1 MTTTK
6 RMAAHRRKRPK
17 SGAPRIVEGQPRP
30 RLSLWKAGIPGTPHM
45 PAGHDAGA
53 FRDRLHA
60 WTEDLGPRD
69 AVELYLV
76 ERAVRLSWQL
86 DGADRAQAGRL
97 LGCSHPIDDEEKWPR
112 VAARSPDESESQRRL
127 RHYELACGQTLL
139 QTLETFASLR
149 RARTPATMQADPP
162 LPVGLTLPVTA
173 DAATAVRSDPPSE
186 AAPTADRPDS
196 TDDPGPSRFA
206 RRADR
211 LRKKSAWPGPS
222 GHGTGSSG
230 ASPAMFDRP
239 RPPAS
244 PEANPNPDVSRR
256 RVGGY
261 PVPLDPSLSVS
272 GADKLPVRLRPTRAR
287 PQHAAAIPIALTTDN

>member
-6 RMAAHRRKRPK
+6 RTPVHRRKRPK
-17 SGAPRIVEGQPRP
+17 TGGSRIIEGQPRP
-30 RLSLWKAGIPGTPHM
+30 RLSLWKAGISSTPHI
-45 PAGHDAGA
+45 PAGQDAGA
-53 FRDRLHA
+53 FRERLHA
-60 WTEDLGPRD
+60 WTEDLGLRD

-97 LGCSHPIDDEEKWPR
+97 LGCSHPIDPEEQR
-112 VAARSPDESESQRRL
+112 ARAAAMSPDDSESQRRL
-127 RHYELACGQTLL
+127 RHYELACGRTLL
-139 QTLETFASLR
+139 LTLETFASLR
-149 RARTPATMQADPP
+149 RARSPAMMQPDPP
-162 LPVGLTLPVTA
+162 LPVGLTLPVTS
-173 DAATAVRSDPPSE
+173 DAATAVRTDPPNE
-186 AAPTADRPDS
+186 AATTADRPDS

-211 LRKKSAWPGPS
+211 LRRKSAWPGPA

-230 ASPAMFDRP
+230 ASPAMFARP

-261 PVPLDPSLSVS
+261 PVPLDPSVSVS

-287 PQHAAAIPIALTTDN
+287 PQHAAAVAIAP